1 MGAGRDRRCERRR
14 PDAHQVPPA
23 PGRPHKIFLGYA
35 AGVGKTYT
43 MLAEAHRRLERGED
57 VVAAYVEPHARP
69 ATMALLEGLEQLS
82 VKRFAYRGAILA
94 EMDTAAVLRRHPQVA
109 LVDELAHTNAP
120 GAEHAK
126 RWQSV
131 LDLLAAGISVIS
143 TVNVQHL
150 ESANDA
156 VFEITGVRVQETL
169 PDLLLHQADEV
180 VLADL
185 TVEALHN
192 RLRRGAIYAPE
203 KITQSLES
211 FFREGNLLA
220 LRELA
225 LRTAAERL
233 DESLEDYLER
243 HRIRDA
249 WRSEERVLVCITPTE
264 RATRLVRHAAR
275 LARRLGSSFWT
286 VHIRTPDCA
295 PRLPSRRSLRR
306 PSRSVE
312 TWAARSSTSTGSRRQ
327 VRSCDS
333 PMSCGRHASSSA
345 NRIVRNLRSSAA
357 R

>member
-1 MGAGRDRRCERRR
+1 MPRWTPPPSCGVIPRWRC
-14 PDAHQVPPA
+14 
-23 PGRPHKIFLGYA
+23 
-35 AGVGKTYT
+35 
-43 MLAEAHRRLERGED
+43 
-57 VVAAYVEPHARP
+57 
-69 ATMALLEGLEQLS
+69 
-82 VKRFAYRGAILA
+82 
-94 EMDTAAVLRRHPQVA
+94 
-109 LVDELAHTNAP
+109 VDELAHTNAP

-203 KITQSLES
+203 KISQSLES

-225 LRTAAERL
+225 LRTAA
-233 DESLEDYLER
+233 
-243 HRIRDA
+243 
-249 WRSEERVLVCITPTE
+249 
-264 RATRLVRHAAR
+264 ATRR
-275 LARRLGSSFWT
+275 
-286 VHIRTPDCA
+286 
-295 PRLPSRRSLRR
+295 
-306 PSRSVE
+306 
-312 TWAARSSTSTGSRRQ
+312 
-327 VRSCDS
+327 
-333 PMSCGRHASSSA
+333 
-345 NRIVRNLRSSAA
+345 
-357 R
+357 